1 MKSITPN
8 RCQEELQQSGS
19 ADFGFAFGDQAR
31 FRVSVF
37 KQRGFISM
45 VLRQIPN
52 AMLTPEQLGLPDVCV
67 KLVMRPRGL
76 FLVTGPTGSGK
87 STTLASLINYIN
99 ESVDHHIITIE
110 DPIEFFH
117 YHKKSTINQR
127 EVGVD
132 VPAATVIVL
141 MRHPFDI
148 AASVV
153 RLGWYDPASEPGDAF
168 VTEGQSWCHRH
179 SAAVRDVRAAHV
191 EWCTYE
197 ELSAQTDGQS
207 LEELI
212 ELVTT
217 RRPTWRGLVST
228 RATREQRSATDFAG
242 VPVTIEDAWRDRAY
256 EYLVATGWSELY
268 GRDSQQ
274 LQPVK
279 QFLAGRRN

>member
-1 MKSITPN
+1 MYEPVNTTEGITTGEAAALSPLPD
-8 RCQEELQQSGS
+8 ES
-19 ADFGFAFGDQAR
+19 ADIATVVAAALTSRLRGYWVDQFNASHVPR
-31 FRVSVF
+31 RTVV
-37 KQRGFISM
+37 KDVRG
-45 VLRQIPN
+45 LP
-52 AMLTPEQLGLPDVCV
+52 QLGAVCA
-67 KLVMRPRGL
+67 L
-76 FLVTGPTGSGK
+76 
-87 STTLASLINYIN
+87 
-99 ESVDHHIITIE
+99 
-110 DPIEFFH
+110 
-117 YHKKSTINQR
+117 
-127 EVGVD
+127 

-153 RLGWYDPASEPGDAF
+153 RLGWYDPALEPGDAF
-168 VTEGQSWCHRH
+168 VTEVQSWCQRH

-217 RRPTWRGLVST
+217 RQPTWRGLVST

-242 VPVTIEDAWRDRAY
+242 APVTIEDAWRDRAY
-256 EYLVATGWSELY
+256 EHLVATGWSELY

-279 QFLAGRRN
+279 QFVAGRRN